1 VARSPVLFF
10 DQTPAGRLL
19 NRFSKDADDMD
30 SLLPQ
35 AINEFGNCLMTIVAT
50 LIFEAVVQ
58 PYFLVGAIPALA
70 LYYWVQRFY
79 RASYVECQRTDAV
92 TRSPIF
98 SNLSQAVA
106 GVDTIRADA
115 AGPAAFAA
123 RSDALVDAN
132 NTAFF
137 SVRSSEQWL
146 SLRLE
151 VLSACLV
158 CLVAALA
165 TATAGRIPPSL
176 AALALSEAL
185 DLTGFL
191 KYWVNAAAGL
201 ENRLNSVER
210 LRAVT
215 VLPPE
220 AADERGGDAA
230 LAAAG
235 WPTRGALEFSDVWLT
250 YRVGLDPALRGVTF
264 DVPAGAKVGVCG
276 RTGSGKSSL
285 VVALYRL
292 TEPSSGRVAVDGVDL
307 ASVGLATLRQRLGCI
322 PQDPILFSGTVRYN
336 LDPYDAHDDAAVW
349 AALEVV
355 SLKDVVREGPLG
367 LSEKVVEGGD
377 NWSVGQRQLLCVAR
391 AVLRGS
397 KLLVAD
403 EATASVDAESDA
415 AIQRA
420 LRVAFAGATV
430 LTVAHR
436 VSTILDS
443 DLIIVM
449 DAGVVGEVGSVDELL
464 GREGGAFRALVEGAG
479 H

>member
-1 VARSPVLFF
+1 M
-10 DQTPAGRLL
+10 TPLL
-19 NRFSKDADDMD
+19 SIRG
-30 SLLPQ
+30 LRT
-35 AINEFGNCLMTIVAT
+35 EFV
-50 LIFEAVVQ
+50 
-58 PYFLVGAIPALA
+58 
-70 LYYWVQRFY
+70 
-79 RASYVECQRTDAV
+79 SDKRTF
-92 TRSPIF
+92 I
-98 SNLSQAVA
+98 
-106 GVDTIRADA
+106 
-115 AGPAAFAA
+115 
-123 RSDALVDAN
+123 
-132 NTAFF
+132 
-137 SVRSSEQWL
+137 
-146 SLRLE
+146 
-151 VLSACLV
+151 
-158 CLVAALA
+158 
-165 TATAGRIPPSL
+165 
-176 AALALSEAL
+176 
-185 DLTGFL
+185 
-191 KYWVNAAAGL
+191 
-201 ENRLNSVER
+201 
-210 LRAVT
+210 
-215 VLPPE
+215 
-220 AADERGGDAA
+220 
-230 LAAAG
+230 
-235 WPTRGALEFSDVWLT
+235 
-250 YRVGLDPALRGVTF
+250 
-264 DVPAGAKVGVCG
+264 
-276 RTGSGKSSL
+276 
-285 VVALYRL
+285 
-292 TEPSSGRVAVDGVDL
+292 AVDGVDL

-336 LDPYDAHDDAAVW
+336 LDPYDQHADAAVW